1 MFDFRQKGLDKPK
14 VIKTNSS
21 NMANPKKKSE
31 KQRKIVIIFVAI
43 VTFFFLVFGGIFA
56 FYAKDLPSPSK
67 INSKNVSESTKIYD
81 RTGETLLYEIH
92 GGEKRTL
99 IPLSEMPKSIQE
111 ATISAEDK
119 NFYHHF
125 GFDPIGI
132 IRSAL
137 KNTKSDERVGGSTIT
152 QQLVKNTALSS
163 EKTYTRKIKELI
175 LSVEIEALY
184 TKKDILQMYLNEIP
198 YGSNAY
204 GIESAAETFFG
215 KKAKDLTLAES
226 ATLAAI
232 PQAPTY
238 YSPYGANTDALKA
251 RQEWILD
258 RMVDDKYITKEEAE
272 QAKQQK
278 FAFVE
283 KQEGI
288 IAPHFV
294 MYVKDLLVQKY
305 GEKEVQKGGYKVYTT
320 LDMNLQKIAEKVV
333 PEGVDRNYSYGA
345 SNAALAAVDPKT
357 GEILAMQ
364 GSKDYFDKE
373 NGGNVNVTIRNR
385 QPGSSFKPIVYA
397 LALKRGYTPD
407 TILYDVPTDFGNNYK
422 PSNYDG
428 KTHGPVTMRTALSN
442 SLNIPAVKTLY
453 LAGLENTINFA
464 HDLGIT
470 TLGDPSNYGLS
481 LVLGGGEVKLL
492 DEVSAFSVFAND
504 GMKNDKKAILK
515 VVDRNGKI
523 TQDNTKADP
532 KRVVDDQIA
541 RQLSSMLS
549 DTNAR
554 QMVFGSAPNLRLSD
568 RPVAVK
574 TGTTENFKDA
584 WTVGYTPS
592 IAAGVWVGNNDGAP
606 MNAGSDGSYVAAPI
620 WHSFMEQALANKP
633 VEEFPGYDP
642 IKVDKPVLMGKSGSE
657 QKVRIEKT
665 TKKLATNDCPADDVE
680 EITVRSAHCILYY
693 VDKDNP
699 RGEVPKNPAVDPQ
712 FRNWES
718 GVLAWAGK
726 DNKGITQIPTET
738 TDVCSPAKK
747 PKINITS
754 PTGGLIKEDTIT
766 VTANASAPNGL
777 KSVDFAVDGI
787 SIGSSA
793 SEPFSANFY
802 TGRFENGF
810 HTISATVTDKIGQ
823 KASSQVT
830 IETKVDRASS
840 ISLSSS
846 GSGNLT
852 KQDFPISL
860 TASVVYSGTLQ
871 KVQFLLNGAVY
882 DEVGSPTGNSFSTSL
897 AYPGTGSYS
906 VQAAA
911 VDETGRAIFS
921 NQVSFS
927 IAEASVPTKPTVP
940 EKPVAPQKPAPD
952 TTKNK
957 KSSFL
962 FKVINN
968 LAYLSNFDFRIS

>member
-1 MFDFRQKGLDKPK
+1 MPSSNQKKVINIGNNGGNKPK
-14 VIKTNSS
+14 INK
-21 NMANPKKKSE
+21 E
-31 KQRKIVIIFVAI
+31 RQRKIIIFLLGIVA
-43 VTFFFLVFGGIFA
+43 FFVLVFGGIFA
-56 FYAKDLPSPSK
+56 YYAKDLPSPRK
-67 INSKNVSESTKIYD
+67 INSKNTSESTKIFD
-81 RTGETLLYEIH
+81 RSGETLLYEIH
-92 GGEKRTL
+92 GGVKRTL
-99 IPLSEMPKSIQE
+99 IPLSEMPEYIQE

-152 QQLVKNTALSS
+152 QQLVKNTALSA

-198 YGSNAY
+198 YGSNAF
-204 GIESAAETFFG
+204 GIESAAETFYG

-238 YSPYGANTDALKA
+238 YSPYGSNTDALKA

-258 RMVDDKYITKEEAE
+258 RMVDDKYITKEEANK
-272 QAKQQK
+272 AKQEK

-294 MYVKDLLVQKY
+294 MYVKDLLVEEY

-320 LDMNLQKIAEKVV
+320 LDMRLQKIAERVI
-333 PEGVDRNYSYGA
+333 PEGVDRNYGYGA
-345 SNAALAAVDPKT
+345 TNAALAAVDPKT

-373 NGGNVNVTIRNR
+373 NEGNVNVTIRDR

-397 LALKRGYTPD
+397 LALKKGYTPD

-428 KTHGPVTMRTALSN
+428 QTHGPVTMRQALTN

-453 LAGLENTINFA
+453 LAGLENTIDFA
-464 HDLGIT
+464 HQLGIT
-470 TLGDPSNYGLS
+470 TLGDSSNYGLS

-492 DEVSAFSVFAND
+492 DEVSAYSVFAND
-504 GMKNDKKAILK
+504 GLKNDKKAILK
-515 VVDRNGKI
+515 VIDRKGKVI
-523 TQDNTKADP
+523 QDNSKADA
-532 KRVVDDQIA
+532 KRIVEDQVA
-541 RQLSSMLS
+541 RQLSSILS

-554 QMVFGSAPNLRLSD
+554 QMVFGSAPNLRLAD
-568 RPVAVK
+568 RQVAVK

-592 IAAGVWVGNNDGAP
+592 LAAGVWVGNNSGAE
-606 MNAGSDGSYVAAPI
+606 MNSGADGSVVAAPI
-620 WHSFMEQALANKP
+620 WHSFMEQAMEGQP
-633 VEEFPGYDP
+633 VEEFKSYDP

-657 QKVRIEKT
+657 EKVRIEKT
-665 TKKLATNDCPADDVE
+665 TKKLATDDCPPESVE
-680 EITVRSAHCILYY
+680 EVTIRSAHSILFY
-693 VDKDNP
+693 VEKDNP
-699 RGEVPKNPAVDPQ
+699 RGEAPKNPAADPQ
-712 FRNWES
+712 YNNWES
-718 GVLAWAGK
+718 AVQAWAGK
-726 DNKGITQIPTET
+726 DNKGITQIPKET
-738 TDVCSPAKK
+738 TDVCSPVKK
-747 PKINITS
+747 PKISITS
-754 PTGGLIKEDTIT
+754 PTGGLIKEGTIT
-766 VTANASAPNGL
+766 VSASVTAPNGV
-777 KSVDFAVDGI
+777 KNVDFTVDGT
-787 SIGSSA
+787 SIGSASTEPYSA
-793 SEPFSANFY
+793 EFY

-810 HTISATVTDKIGQ
+810 HTVSASVTDKIGQ

-860 TASVVYSGTLQ
+860 TATVAYSGTLQ
-871 KVQFLLNGAVY
+871 KVQFLLNGAIY

-897 AYPGTGSYS
+897 SYPGTGSYS

-927 IAEASVPTKPTVP
+927 IAAASTP
-940 EKPVAPQKPAPD
+940 EKPTTPQKTVPD
-952 TTKNK
+952 KSSNK

-962 FKVINN
+962 FKVING
-968 LAYLSNFDFRIS
+968 LAFLNKIEFRIS

>member
-1 MFDFRQKGLDKPK
+1 MFKMPSSNQKKVINIGNNGGNKPK
-14 VIKTNSS
+14 INK
-21 NMANPKKKSE
+21 E
-31 KQRKIVIIFVAI
+31 RQRKIIIFLLGIVA
-43 VTFFFLVFGGIFA
+43 FFVLVFGGIFA
-56 FYAKDLPSPSK
+56 YYAKDLPSPRK
-67 INSKNVSESTKIYD
+67 INSKNTSESTKIFD
-81 RTGETLLYEIH
+81 RSGETLLYEIH
-92 GGEKRTL
+92 GGVKRTL
-99 IPLSEMPKSIQE
+99 IPLSEMPEYIQE

-152 QQLVKNTALSS
+152 QQLVKNTALSA

-198 YGSNAY
+198 YGSNAF
-204 GIESAAETFFG
+204 GIESAAETFYG

-238 YSPYGANTDALKA
+238 YSPYGSNTDALKA

-258 RMVDDKYITKEEAE
+258 RMVDDKYITKEEANK
-272 QAKQQK
+272 AKQEK

-294 MYVKDLLVQKY
+294 MYVKDLLVEEY

-320 LDMNLQKIAEKVV
+320 LDMRLQKIAERVI
-333 PEGVDRNYSYGA
+333 PEGVDRNYGYGA
-345 SNAALAAVDPKT
+345 TNAALAAVDPKT

-373 NGGNVNVTIRNR
+373 NEGNVNVTIRDR

-397 LALKRGYTPD
+397 LALKKGYTPD

-428 KTHGPVTMRTALSN
+428 QTHGPVTMRQALTN

-453 LAGLENTINFA
+453 LAGLENTIDFA
-464 HDLGIT
+464 HQLGIT
-470 TLGDPSNYGLS
+470 TLGDSSNYGLS

-492 DEVSAFSVFAND
+492 DEVSAYSVFAND
-504 GMKNDKKAILK
+504 GLKNDKKAILK
-515 VVDRNGKI
+515 VIDRKGKVI
-523 TQDNTKADP
+523 QDNSKADA
-532 KRVVDDQIA
+532 KRIVEDQVA
-541 RQLSSMLS
+541 RQLSSILS

-554 QMVFGSAPNLRLSD
+554 QMVFGSAPNLRLAD
-568 RPVAVK
+568 RQVAVK

-592 IAAGVWVGNNDGAP
+592 LAAGVWVGNNSGAE
-606 MNAGSDGSYVAAPI
+606 MNSGADGSVVAAPI
-620 WHSFMEQALANKP
+620 WHSFMEQAMEGQP
-633 VEEFPGYDP
+633 VEEFKSYDP

-657 QKVRIEKT
+657 EKVRIEKT
-665 TKKLATNDCPADDVE
+665 TKKLATDDCPPESVE
-680 EITVRSAHCILYY
+680 EVTIRSAHSILFY
-693 VDKDNP
+693 VEKDNP
-699 RGEVPKNPAVDPQ
+699 RGEAPKNPAADPQ
-712 FRNWES
+712 YNNWES
-718 GVLAWAGK
+718 AVQAWAGK
-726 DNKGITQIPTET
+726 DNKGITQIPKET
-738 TDVCSPAKK
+738 TDVCSPVKK
-747 PKINITS
+747 PKISITS
-754 PTGGLIKEDTIT
+754 PTGGLIKEGTIT
-766 VTANASAPNGL
+766 VSASVTAPNGV
-777 KSVDFAVDGI
+777 KNVDFTVDGT
-787 SIGSSA
+787 SIGSASTEPYSA
-793 SEPFSANFY
+793 EFY

-810 HTISATVTDKIGQ
+810 HTVSASVTDKIGQ

-860 TASVVYSGTLQ
+860 TATVAYSGTLQ
-871 KVQFLLNGAVY
+871 KVQFLLNGAIY

-897 AYPGTGSYS
+897 SYPGTGSYS

-927 IAEASVPTKPTVP
+927 IAAASTP
-940 EKPVAPQKPAPD
+940 EKPTTPQKTVPD
-952 TTKNK
+952 KSSNK

-962 FKVINN
+962 FKVING
-968 LAYLSNFDFRIS
+968 LAFLNKIEFRIS

>member
-1 MFDFRQKGLDKPK
+1 MPNSDQKKVIHIGNNNGNKPK
-14 VIKTNSS
+14 INKDR
-21 NMANPKKKSE
+21 
-31 KQRKIVIIFVAI
+31 QRKIIIFLLSIVA
-43 VTFFFLVFGGIFA
+43 FCLLVFGGIFA
-56 FYAKDLPSPSK
+56 YYAKDLPSPRK
-67 INSKNVSESTKIYD
+67 INSKNTSESTKIFD
-81 RTGETLLYEIH
+81 RSGETLLYEIH
-92 GGEKRTL
+92 GGVKRTL
-99 IPLSEMPKSIQE
+99 IPLSEMPEYIQE

-132 IRSAL
+132 VRSAL

-152 QQLVKNTALSS
+152 QQLVKNTALSA

-198 YGSNAY
+198 YGSNAF
-204 GIESAAETFFG
+204 GIESAAETFYG

-238 YSPYGANTDALKA
+238 YSPYGSNTDALKA

-258 RMVDDKYITKEEAE
+258 RMVDDKYITKEEADK
-272 QAKQQK
+272 AKQEK
-278 FAFVE
+278 FVFVE

-294 MYVKDLLVQKY
+294 MYVKDLLVEEY

-320 LDMNLQKIAEKVV
+320 LDMRLQKIAEKVI

-345 SNAALAAVDPKT
+345 TNAALAAVDPKT

-373 NGGNVNVTIRNR
+373 NEGNVNVTIRDR

-397 LALKRGYTPD
+397 LALKKGYTPD

-428 KTHGPVTMRTALSN
+428 QTHGPVTMRQALTN

-453 LAGLENTINFA
+453 LAGLENTIDFA
-464 HDLGIT
+464 HQLGIT

-492 DEVSAFSVFAND
+492 DEVSAYSVFAND
-504 GMKNDKKAILK
+504 GLRNDKKAILK
-515 VVDRNGKI
+515 VIDRKGKVI
-523 TQDNTKADP
+523 QDNSKTDA
-532 KRVVDDQIA
+532 KRIVEDQVA
-541 RQLSSMLS
+541 RQLSSILS

-554 QMVFGSAPNLRLSD
+554 QMVFGSAPNLRLAD
-568 RPVAVK
+568 RQVAVK

-592 IAAGVWVGNNDGAP
+592 LAAGVWVGNNSGAE
-606 MNAGSDGSYVAAPI
+606 MNSGADGSVVAAPI
-620 WHSFMEQALANKP
+620 WHSFMEQAMEGQP
-633 VEEFPGYDP
+633 VEEFKSYDP

-657 QKVRIEKT
+657 EKVRIEKT
-665 TKKLATNDCPADDVE
+665 TKKLATDDCPPESVE
-680 EITVRSAHCILYY
+680 EVTIRSAHSILFY
-693 VDKDNP
+693 VEKDNP
-699 RGEVPKNPAVDPQ
+699 RGEVPKNPAADPQ
-712 FRNWES
+712 YSNWES
-718 GVLAWAGK
+718 AVQAWAGK
-726 DNKGITQIPTET
+726 DNKGITQIPKET

-747 PKINITS
+747 PKISITS

-766 VTANASAPNGL
+766 VSASVTAPNGV
-777 KSVDFAVDGI
+777 KSVDFAVDGA
-787 SIGSSA
+787 SIGSASA
-793 SEPFSANFY
+793 EPYSAEFY

-810 HTISATVTDKIGQ
+810 HTVSASVTDKIGQ
-823 KASSQVT
+823 KASAQVT

-860 TASVVYSGTLQ
+860 TATVAYSGTLQ

-882 DEVGSPTGNSFSTSL
+882 DEIGSPTGNSFSTSL
-897 AYPGTGSYS
+897 SYPGTGSYS

-927 IAEASVPTKPTVP
+927 IAAASTP
-940 EKPVAPQKPAPD
+940 EKPTTPQKTVPD
-952 TTKNK
+952 KSSNK

-962 FKVINN
+962 FKVINGLAFLNN
-968 LAYLSNFDFRIS
+968 LKFRIS